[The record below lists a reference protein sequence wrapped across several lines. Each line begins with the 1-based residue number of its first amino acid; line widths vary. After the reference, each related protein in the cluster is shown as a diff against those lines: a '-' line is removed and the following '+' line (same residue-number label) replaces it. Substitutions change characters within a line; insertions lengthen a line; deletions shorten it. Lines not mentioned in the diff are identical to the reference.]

1 MSNIFVSYLLLL
13 GAIASLYT
21 FLGTLLSKATGIEDK
36 GNYNTR
42 MKQLDF
48 SGERFKSE
56 AEKNEKQTKKLIND
70 ITAPVIKHVMPNV
83 HYRKDLD
90 SLEQMLKF
98 AKIDNYLT
106 PAQYIA
112 LIFLGRIVGVAI
124 LLFLIA
130 LDGLVV
136 GLIGFFGFAIL
147 PNMLIKNTV
156 KNKREE
162 ILLGFPEFIN
172 ISKSYLSSGVSFEK
186 AVEEC
191 IMSVNKEWQELL
203 KNFLIN
209 SQTLPRKKCLE
220 ILSSESNVFE
230 VHEFMSLVQLNME
243 QGIDVK
249 ESFEGQYDK
258 IKALQNLAM
267 VKKIEKRKVWTI
279 LVQGPA
285 LLTIIIAFGL
295 PTFET
300 IMQTLSTM

>member
-98 AKIDNYLT
+98 AKIDDYLT

-249 ESFEGQYDK
+249 ESFDGQYDK

-285 LLTIIIAFGL
+285 LLTIIVAFGL

-300 IMQTLSTM
+300 IIQTLSTM

>member
-1 MSNIFVSYLLLL
+1 MSNIFISYLLLL
-13 GAIASLYT
+13 GAIVSLYT
-21 FLGTLLSKATGIEDK
+21 FLGALLSKATGIEDK

-83 HYRKDLD
+83 HYRKDLE